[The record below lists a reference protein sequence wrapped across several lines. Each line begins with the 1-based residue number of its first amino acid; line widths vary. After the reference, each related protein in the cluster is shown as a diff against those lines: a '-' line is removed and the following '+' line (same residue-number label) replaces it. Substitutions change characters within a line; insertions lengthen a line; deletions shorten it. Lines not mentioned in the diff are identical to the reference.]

1 MENRSSS
8 SSSSSKRLA
17 VARHSCE
24 SVRIP
29 LLRSNFCQAGTSCRG
44 PTTGRWHEEDQ
55 HQELSGAGPA
65 QASPAQSQQVSPK
78 PWKYVEHPE
87 HWRTPPC
94 IPPLRQSEHTVPKPQ
109 NIAWQRPHCFLV
121 EP

>member
-1 MENRSSS
+1 MPVYAETTRPLPLYTSAAGGSLS
-8 SSSSSKRLA
+8 TQLR
-17 VARHSCE
+17 VT
-24 SVRIP
+24 VRTP
-29 LLRSNFCQAGTSCRG
+29 LLRSNFCPAGTSCRG
-44 PTTGRWHEEDQ
+44 PPTGRWQKEVQ
-55 HQELSGAGPA
+55 PRPA

-78 PWKYVEHPE
+78 PWKYVEQPE

-109 NIAWQRPHCFLV
+109 NIAWQRPHCLL